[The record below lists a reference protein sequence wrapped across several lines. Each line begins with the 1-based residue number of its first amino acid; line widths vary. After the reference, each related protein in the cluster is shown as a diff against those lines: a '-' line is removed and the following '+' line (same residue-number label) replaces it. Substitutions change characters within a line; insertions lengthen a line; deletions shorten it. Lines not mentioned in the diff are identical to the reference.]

1 MMTLQ
6 EFEEEGGCMGCQFY
20 GEVDVDGRK
29 GCSFHWYD
37 DDSDDWNYGKNC
49 DEIEE

>member
-6 EFEEEGGCMGCQFY
+6 EFEKEGRCIGCQFY

-37 DDSDDWNYGKNC
+37 DNSDDWNYSKNC
-49 DEIEE
+49 DEIAE